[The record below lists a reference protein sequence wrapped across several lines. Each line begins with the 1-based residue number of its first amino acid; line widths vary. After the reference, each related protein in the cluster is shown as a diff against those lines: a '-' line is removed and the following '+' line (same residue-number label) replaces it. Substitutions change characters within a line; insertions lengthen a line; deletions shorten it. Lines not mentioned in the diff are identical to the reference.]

1 MIAPNLLTIE
11 LPEEVRR
18 AAEIEA
24 RLIRRLLAPRP
35 DLSIIDWA
43 EQYRGLPA
51 TDGGGMWRVRM
62 VPYLRTPLLALS
74 DARTKEVA
82 ILKSAQ
88 AGATIGVLLNWI
100 LYSIHLDP
108 SNILVLLPTEGEA
121 QKFSKKKFK
130 PAYDACEALAGMIA
144 DRRGRTGDNSVLEKS
159 FPGGSLGMIGGV
171 SSRGLRMVDAR
182 RYAADDI
189 DALDDSTAEGD
200 QIELLRGRAQAQ
212 ANAQGLFISSP
223 SEEGRS
229 KIMELYLEMERRG
242 RYHVPC
248 PQCGAMQVL
257 RFGDEETPYGLKWES
272 YGGGVDRREH
282 DPNSVYYLCEANACE
297 IREQHKYEMAQAGEN
312 LTEEGEPVYDGR
324 HRTYGFWFN
333 ALVAL
338 FPAVS
343 WPNIVRRWLKAKDDP
358 DKRRVFVN
366 TILAE
371 TYSDRE
377 TTVAATALEQRA
389 QLYRDA
395 E

>member
-1 MIAPNLLTIE
+1 PCSPGSPGTSTPSRRPGPRGWRPAVATPRRFGSRCSSSYASSARAWSWWPTRSNARPRRKRRNRPMIAPNLLTIE

-121 QKFSKKKFK
+121 QQSSKKKFK
-130 PAYDACEALAGMIA
+130 PAYDACEALAGTIA

-171 SSRGLRMVDAR
+171 SSRGLRMVDR
-182 RYAADDI
+182 
-189 DALDDSTAEGD
+189 
-200 QIELLRGRAQAQ
+200 
-212 ANAQGLFISSP
+212 
-223 SEEGRS
+223 SEE
-229 KIMELYLEMERRG
+229 
-242 RYHVPC
+242 H
-248 PQCGAMQVL
+248 
-257 RFGDEETPYGLKWES
+257 
-272 YGGGVDRREH
+272 
-282 DPNSVYYLCEANACE
+282 
-297 IREQHKYEMAQAGEN
+297 
-312 LTEEGEPVYDGR
+312 
-324 HRTYGFWFN
+324 
-333 ALVAL
+333 
-338 FPAVS
+338 
-343 WPNIVRRWLKAKDDP
+343 
-358 DKRRVFVN
+358 
-366 TILAE
+366 
-371 TYSDRE
+371 
-377 TTVAATALEQRA
+377 
-389 QLYRDA
+389 
-395 E
+395 